1 MSNILLSEQN
11 KELLWN
17 ILSSNKAFV
26 NIPESKFSN
35 VKAIFESNITKTFN
49 ENKEIFISN
58 YKTGDSKN
66 IVMQLNKIILQN
78 IMLDINSLKKSLLKP
93 LDIKDIYKNE
103 KSEEFEKEL
112 LEKKVSFS
120 NLITKKV
127 PEAIDFSETKDSPLE
142 NDSMNELLERIQRER
157 NNDVPVPMP
166 VPVSSIGV
174 QNTNTNTNTNTNLN
188 TNTNTNTN
196 QNQLELVDLDKFDPP
211 LPLIN
216 EENTNMLEKEIS
228 FTNKTKILNMEDLI
242 NSFSS
247 TATATI
253 TENTR
258 ELTRENSNLKK
269 FVANENNSELNLNLN
284 IKLDFLNKQME
295 KVLHNQKLIMTKLS
309 I

>member
-17 ILSSNKAFV
+17 ILSTNKAFV

-66 IVMQLNKIILQN
+66 IVIQLNKIILQN
-78 IMLDINSLKKSLLKP
+78 IMLDINSFKKSLLVP
-93 LDIKDIYKNE
+93 AHIKDIYKNE
-103 KSEEFEKEL
+103 KSEEFDKEL

-127 PEAIDFSETKDSPLE
+127 PDAIDFSETKDTPLE
-142 NDSMNELLERIQRER
+142 NNSMNELLERIQRER
-157 NNDVPVPMP
+157 NNDVPMLMPSISVPN
-166 VPVSSIGV
+166 S
-174 QNTNTNTNTNTNLN
+174 NLN
-188 TNTNTNTN
+188 QNTNTN
-196 QNQLELVDLDKFDPP
+196 QNQLEVVDLDKFDAP

-216 EENTNMLEKEIS
+216 EENTNMLETETT
-228 FTNKTKILNMEDLI
+228 TNKTKILNMEDLI

-247 TATATI
+247 T

-258 ELTRENSNLKK
+258 EFTRENSNLKK

-295 KVLHNQKLIMTKLS
+295 KVLYNQRLIMAKLS

>member
-35 VKAIFESNITKTFN
+35 IKAIFESNITKIFN
-49 ENKEIFISN
+49 ENKEIFTSN

-78 IMLDINSLKKSLLKP
+78 IMLDINSFKKSLLVP
-93 LDIKDIYKNE
+93 AHIKDIYKNE
-103 KSEEFEKEL
+103 KSEEFDKEL

-127 PEAIDFSETKDSPLE
+127 PETIDFSETKDSPLE
-142 NDSMNELLERIQRER
+142 NNSMNELLERIQRER
-157 NNDVPVPMP
+157 NNDVPMLMP
-166 VPVSSIGV
+166 SISVS
-174 QNTNTNTNTNTNLN
+174 
-188 TNTNTNTN
+188 NTNTN
-196 QNQLELVDLDKFDPP
+196 QNPNQLELVDLDKFDAP

-216 EENTNMLEKEIS
+216 EENTNMLEKETT
-228 FTNKTKILNMEDLI
+228 TNKTKILNMEDLI

-247 TATATI
+247 TAMATT

-295 KVLHNQKLIMTKLS
+295 KVLYNQKLIMAKLS

>member
-1 MSNILLSEQN
+1 MLKYYKIVFMSNILVSEQN

-35 VKAIFESNITKTFN
+35 IKAIFESNITKIFN
-49 ENKEIFISN
+49 ENKEIFTSN

-78 IMLDINSLKKSLLKP
+78 IMLDINSFKKSLLVP
-93 LDIKDIYKNE
+93 AHIKDIYKNE
-103 KSEEFEKEL
+103 KSEEFDKEL

-127 PEAIDFSETKDSPLE
+127 PETIDFSETKDSPLE
-142 NDSMNELLERIQRER
+142 NNSMNELLERIQRER
-157 NNDVPVPMP
+157 NNDVPMLMP
-166 VPVSSIGV
+166 SISVS
-174 QNTNTNTNTNTNLN
+174 
-188 TNTNTNTN
+188 NTNTN
-196 QNQLELVDLDKFDPP
+196 QNQLEVVDLNKFDAP

-216 EENTNMLEKEIS
+216 EENSSMLEKETT
-228 FTNKTKILNMEDLI
+228 TNKTKILNMEDLI

-247 TATATI
+247 TAT
-253 TENTR
+253 ENIR
-258 ELTRENSNLKK
+258 ELSRENSNLKK

-295 KVLHNQKLIMTKLS
+295 KVLYNQKLIMAKLS

>member
-78 IMLDINSLKKSLLKP
+78 IMLDINSFKKSLLKP

-120 NLITKKV
+120 NLITKKI

-157 NNDVPVPMP
+157 NNDVPMSM
-166 VPVSSIGV
+166 PVSSIGV
-174 QNTNTNTNTNTNLN
+174 Q
-188 TNTNTNTN
+188 NTNTN
-196 QNQLELVDLDKFDPP
+196 QNQLELVDLDKFDAP
-211 LPLIN
+211 LPLIT
-216 EENTNMLEKEIS
+216 EVNTNMLEKEIS

-247 TATATI
+247 T

-295 KVLHNQKLIMTKLS
+295 KVLYNQKLIMTKLS

>member
-1 MSNILLSEQN
+1 MSNILVSEQN

-35 VKAIFESNITKTFN
+35 IKAIFESNITKIFN
-49 ENKEIFISN
+49 ENKEIFTSN

-78 IMLDINSLKKSLLKP
+78 IMLDINSFKKSLLVP
-93 LDIKDIYKNE
+93 AHIKDIYKNE
-103 KSEEFEKEL
+103 KSEEFDKEL

-127 PEAIDFSETKDSPLE
+127 PETIDFSETKDTPLE
-142 NDSMNELLERIQRER
+142 NNSMNELLERIQRER
-157 NNDVPVPMP
+157 NNDVPILMP
-166 VPVSSIGV
+166 SINVS
-174 QNTNTNTNTNTNLN
+174 NTNENQNL
-188 TNTNTNTN
+188 
-196 QNQLELVDLDKFDPP
+196 NQLEVVDLNKFDAP

-216 EENTNMLEKEIS
+216 EENTNMLEKETT
-228 FTNKTKILNMEDLI
+228 TNKTKILNMEDLI

-247 TATATI
+247 IATATT
-253 TENTR
+253 TENIR
-258 ELTRENSNLKK
+258 ELSRENSNLKK

-295 KVLHNQKLIMTKLS
+295 KVLYNQKLIMAKLS

>member
-1 MSNILLSEQN
+1 MSNILVSEQN

-35 VKAIFESNITKTFN
+35 IKAIFESNITKIFN
-49 ENKEIFISN
+49 ENKEIFTSN

-78 IMLDINSLKKSLLKP
+78 IMLDINSFKKSLLVP
-93 LDIKDIYKNE
+93 AHIKDIYKNE
-103 KSEEFEKEL
+103 KSEEFDKEL

-127 PEAIDFSETKDSPLE
+127 PETIDFSETKDSPLE
-142 NDSMNELLERIQRER
+142 NNSMNELLERIQRER
-157 NNDVPVPMP
+157 NNDVPMLMP
-166 VPVSSIGV
+166 SISVS
-174 QNTNTNTNTNTNLN
+174 
-188 TNTNTNTN
+188 NTNTN
-196 QNQLELVDLDKFDPP
+196 QNQLEVVDLNKFDAP

-216 EENTNMLEKEIS
+216 EENSSMLEKETT
-228 FTNKTKILNMEDLI
+228 TNKTKILNMEDLI

-247 TATATI
+247 TAT
-253 TENTR
+253 ENIR
-258 ELTRENSNLKK
+258 ELSRENSNLKK

-295 KVLHNQKLIMTKLS
+295 KVLYNQKLIMAKLS

>member
-120 NLITKKV
+120 NLITKKI

-142 NDSMNELLERIQRER
+142 NDSMNELLEKIQRER
-157 NNDVPVPMP
+157 NNDVPVP
-166 VPVSSIGV
+166 VSSIGI
-174 QNTNTNTNTNTNLN
+174 QNTNTNTNTNQ
-188 TNTNTNTN
+188 N

-242 NSFSS
+242 NSFS
-247 TATATI
+247 TT

>member
-1 MSNILLSEQN
+1 MSNILVSEQN

-35 VKAIFESNITKTFN
+35 IKAIFESNITKIFN
-49 ENKEIFISN
+49 ENKEIFTSN

-78 IMLDINSLKKSLLKP
+78 IMLDINSFKKSLLVP
-93 LDIKDIYKNE
+93 AHIKDIYKNE
-103 KSEEFEKEL
+103 KSEEFDKEL

-127 PEAIDFSETKDSPLE
+127 PETIDFSETKDTPLE
-142 NDSMNELLERIQRER
+142 NNSMNELLERIQRER
-157 NNDVPVPMP
+157 NNDVPMT
-166 VPVSSIGV
+166 SINV
-174 QNTNTNTNTNTNLN
+174 LN
-188 TNTNTNTN
+188 TNSNEN
-196 QNQLELVDLDKFDPP
+196 QNLNQLELVDLDKFDAP

-216 EENTNMLEKEIS
+216 EENTSMLEKETS

-247 TATATI
+247 T

-295 KVLHNQKLIMTKLS
+295 KVLYNQKLIMAKLS

>member
-17 ILSSNKAFV
+17 ILSTNKAFV

-35 VKAIFESNITKTFN
+35 IKAIFESNITKTFN

-66 IVMQLNKIILQN
+66 IVIQLNKIILQN
-78 IMLDINSLKKSLLKP
+78 IMLDINSFKKSLLVP
-93 LDIKDIYKNE
+93 AHIKDIYKNE
-103 KSEEFEKEL
+103 KSEEFDKEL

-127 PEAIDFSETKDSPLE
+127 PDAIDFSETKDTPLE
-142 NDSMNELLERIQRER
+142 NNSMNELLERIQRER
-157 NNDVPVPMP
+157 NNDVPMLMPSISVPN
-166 VPVSSIGV
+166 S
-174 QNTNTNTNTNTNLN
+174 NLN
-188 TNTNTNTN
+188 QNTNTN
-196 QNQLELVDLDKFDPP
+196 QNQLEVVDLDKFDAP

-216 EENTNMLEKEIS
+216 EENTNMLETETT
-228 FTNKTKILNMEDLI
+228 TNKTKILNMEDLI

-247 TATATI
+247 T

-258 ELTRENSNLKK
+258 EFTRENSNLKK

-295 KVLHNQKLIMTKLS
+295 KVLYNQRLIMAKLS

>member
-17 ILSSNKAFV
+17 ILSSNRAFV

-78 IMLDINSLKKSLLKP
+78 IMLDINSFKKSLLKP

-127 PEAIDFSETKDSPLE
+127 PDAIDFSETKDSPLE

-157 NNDVPVPMP
+157 NNDVPVPVP

-174 QNTNTNTNTNTNLN
+174 PNTNTNTNQ
-188 TNTNTNTN
+188 N
-196 QNQLELVDLDKFDPP
+196 QNQLELVDLDKFDAP

-242 NSFSS
+242 NSFS
-247 TATATI
+247 TT

-295 KVLHNQKLIMTKLS
+295 KVLYNQKLIMAKLN

>member
-17 ILSSNKAFV
+17 ILSSNRAFV

-66 IVMQLNKIILQN
+66 IVIQLNKIILQN

-127 PEAIDFSETKDSPLE
+127 PDAIDFSETKDSPLE

-157 NNDVPVPMP
+157 NNDVPVHMP
-166 VPVSSIGV
+166 VPSIGV
-174 QNTNTNTNTNTNLN
+174 Q
-188 TNTNTNTN
+188 NTNTNTN
-196 QNQLELVDLDKFDPP
+196 QNQLELVDLDKFDAP

-247 TATATI
+247 T

-295 KVLHNQKLIMTKLS
+295 KVLYNQKLIMAKLN

>member
-35 VKAIFESNITKTFN
+35 IKAIFESNITKIFN
-49 ENKEIFISN
+49 ENKEIFTSN

-78 IMLDINSLKKSLLKP
+78 IMLDINSFKKSLLVP
-93 LDIKDIYKNE
+93 AHIKDIYKNE
-103 KSEEFEKEL
+103 KSEEFDKEL

-127 PEAIDFSETKDSPLE
+127 PETIDFSETKDTPLE
-142 NDSMNELLERIQRER
+142 NNSMNELLERIQRER
-157 NNDVPVPMP
+157 NNDVPMLMP
-166 VPVSSIGV
+166 SISVS
-174 QNTNTNTNTNTNLN
+174 
-188 TNTNTNTN
+188 NTNTN
-196 QNQLELVDLDKFDPP
+196 QNPNQLELVDLDKFDAP

-216 EENTNMLEKEIS
+216 EENTNMLEKETS
-228 FTNKTKILNMEDLI
+228 FTNKTKILNIEDLI

-247 TATATI
+247 T

-295 KVLHNQKLIMTKLS
+295 KVLYNQKLIMTKLS

>member
-66 IVMQLNKIILQN
+66 IVIQLNKIILQN
-78 IMLDINSLKKSLLKP
+78 IMLDINSFKKSLLVP
-93 LDIKDIYKNE
+93 AHIKDIYKNE
-103 KSEEFEKEL
+103 KSEEFDKEL

-127 PEAIDFSETKDSPLE
+127 PDAIDFSETKDTPLE
-142 NDSMNELLERIQRER
+142 NNSMNELLERIQRER
-157 NNDVPVPMP
+157 NNDVPMLMPSISVPN
-166 VPVSSIGV
+166 S
-174 QNTNTNTNTNTNLN
+174 NLN
-188 TNTNTNTN
+188 QNTNTNTN
-196 QNQLELVDLDKFDPP
+196 QNQLEVVDLDKFDAP

-216 EENTNMLEKEIS
+216 EENTNMLETETT
-228 FTNKTKILNMEDLI
+228 TNKTKILNMEDLI

-247 TATATI
+247 T

-258 ELTRENSNLKK
+258 EFTRENSNLKK

-295 KVLHNQKLIMTKLS
+295 KVLYNQRLIMAKLS

>member
-1 MSNILLSEQN
+1 MSNILVSEQN

-35 VKAIFESNITKTFN
+35 IKAIFESNITKIFN
-49 ENKEIFISN
+49 ENKEIFTSN

-78 IMLDINSLKKSLLKP
+78 IMLDINSFKKSLLVP
-93 LDIKDIYKNE
+93 AHIKDIYKNE

-127 PEAIDFSETKDSPLE
+127 PETIDFSETKDSPLE
-142 NDSMNELLERIQRER
+142 NNSMNELLERIQRER
-157 NNDVPVPMP
+157 NNDVPMLMPSISVP
-166 VPVSSIGV
+166 
-174 QNTNTNTNTNTNLN
+174 N

-196 QNQLELVDLDKFDPP
+196 QNLNQLELVDLDKFDAP

-216 EENTNMLEKEIS
+216 EENTNMLEKETT
-228 FTNKTKILNMEDLI
+228 TNKTKILNMEDLI

-247 TATATI
+247 T

-295 KVLHNQKLIMTKLS
+295 KVLYNQKLIMTKLS

>member
-1 MSNILLSEQN
+1 MSNILVSEQN

-35 VKAIFESNITKTFN
+35 IKAIFESNITKIFN
-49 ENKEIFISN
+49 ENKEIFTSN

-66 IVMQLNKIILQN
+66 IVIQLNKIILQN
-78 IMLDINSLKKSLLKP
+78 IMLDINSFKKSLLVP
-93 LDIKDIYKNE
+93 AHTKDIYKNE
-103 KSEEFEKEL
+103 KSEEFDKEL

-127 PEAIDFSETKDSPLE
+127 PETIDFSETKDSPLE
-142 NDSMNELLERIQRER
+142 NNSMNELLERIQRER
-157 NNDVPVPMP
+157 NNDVPMT
-166 VPVSSIGV
+166 SINV
-174 QNTNTNTNTNTNLN
+174 LNINSNENQNLN
-188 TNTNTNTN
+188 L
-196 QNQLELVDLDKFDPP
+196 NQLEVVDLNKFDTS
-211 LPLIN
+211 LPLFN
-216 EENTNMLEKEIS
+216 EENISMLEKETT
-228 FTNKTKILNMEDLI
+228 TNKTKILNMEDLI

-247 TATATI
+247 TATATT

-258 ELTRENSNLKK
+258 ELSRENSNLKK

-295 KVLHNQKLIMTKLS
+295 KVLYNQKLIMAKLS

>member
-1 MSNILLSEQN
+1 
-11 KELLWN
+11 
-17 ILSSNKAFV
+17 
-26 NIPESKFSN
+26 
-35 VKAIFESNITKTFN
+35 
-49 ENKEIFISN
+49 
-58 YKTGDSKN
+58 
-66 IVMQLNKIILQN
+66 MQLNKIILQN
-78 IMLDINSLKKSLLKP
+78 IMLDINSFKKSLLKP

-157 NNDVPVPMP
+157 NNDVPVP
-166 VPVSSIGV
+166 VSVSSIGI
-174 QNTNTNTNTNTNLN
+174 QNTNL
-188 TNTNTNTN
+188 NTNTN

-247 TATATI
+247 IATATT

-295 KVLHNQKLIMTKLS
+295 KVLSNQKLIMTKLS

>member
-1 MSNILLSEQN
+1 MSNILVSEQN

-26 NIPESKFSN
+26 NIPESKFPN
-35 VKAIFESNITKTFN
+35 VKAIFESNITKIFN
-49 ENKEIFISN
+49 ENKEIFTSN

-78 IMLDINSLKKSLLKP
+78 IMLDINSFKKSLLVP
-93 LDIKDIYKNE
+93 AHIKDIYKNE
-103 KSEEFEKEL
+103 KSEEFDKEL

-127 PEAIDFSETKDSPLE
+127 PETIDFSETKDSPLE
-142 NDSMNELLERIQRER
+142 NNSMNELLERIQRER
-157 NNDVPVPMP
+157 NNDLPMP
-166 VPVSSIGV
+166 VPVSSINV
-174 QNTNTNTNTNTNLN
+174 S
-188 TNTNTNTN
+188 NTN
-196 QNQLELVDLDKFDPP
+196 QNQNQNQNQLEVVDLNKFDAP
-211 LPLIN
+211 LPLFN
-216 EENTNMLEKEIS
+216 EENTSMLEKETT
-228 FTNKTKILNMEDLI
+228 TNKTKILNMEDLI

-247 TATATI
+247 TATATT

-258 ELTRENSNLKK
+258 ELSRENSNLKK

-295 KVLHNQKLIMTKLS
+295 KVLSNQKLIMAKLS

>member
-17 ILSSNKAFV
+17 ILSSNNAFV

-66 IVMQLNKIILQN
+66 IVIQLNKIILQN

-112 LEKKVSFS
+112 LEKKVSFT

-142 NDSMNELLERIQRER
+142 NDSMNELLEKIQRER
-157 NNDVPVPMP
+157 NNDVPMLMP
-166 VPVSSIGV
+166 SISV
-174 QNTNTNTNTNTNLN
+174 QNP
-188 TNTNTNTN
+188 
-196 QNQLELVDLDKFDPP
+196 NQLEVVDLDKFDAP

-216 EENTNMLEKEIS
+216 EENTNMLEKETS

-247 TATATI
+247 T

-258 ELTRENSNLKK
+258 ELTRENTNLKK
-269 FVANENNSELNLNLN
+269 FTTNENNSEFNLNLN

-295 KVLHNQKLIMTKLS
+295 KVLSNQKLIMTKLS

>member
-26 NIPESKFSN
+26 NIPESKFPN

-66 IVMQLNKIILQN
+66 IVIQLNKIILQN

-157 NNDVPVPMP
+157 NNDVPVP
-166 VPVSSIGV
+166 VSSIGV
-174 QNTNTNTNTNTNLN
+174 QNQ
-188 TNTNTNTN
+188 N
-196 QNQLELVDLDKFDPP
+196 QNQNTLELVDLDKFDAP

-247 TATATI
+247 TATATT

-295 KVLHNQKLIMTKLS
+295 KVLSNQKLIMAKLS

>member
-1 MSNILLSEQN
+1 MSNILVSEQN

-17 ILSSNKAFV
+17 ILSNNKAFV

-35 VKAIFESNITKTFN
+35 IKAIFESNITKIFN
-49 ENKEIFISN
+49 ENKEIFTSN

-66 IVMQLNKIILQN
+66 IVIQLNKIILQN
-78 IMLDINSLKKSLLKP
+78 IMLDINSFKKSLLKP

-127 PEAIDFSETKDSPLE
+127 PETIDFSETKDTPLE
-142 NDSMNELLERIQRER
+142 NNSMNELLERIQKER
-157 NNDVPVPMP
+157 NNDVPIPM
-166 VPVSSIGV
+166 PVSSINV
-174 QNTNTNTNTNTNLN
+174 SNTNTNSNQNQ
-188 TNTNTNTN
+188 N
-196 QNQLELVDLDKFDPP
+196 QNQLEVVDLNKFDTS
-211 LPLIN
+211 LPLFN
-216 EENTNMLEKEIS
+216 EENINMLEKETS
-228 FTNKTKILNMEDLI
+228 STNKTKILNMEDLI
-242 NSFSS
+242 NSFSN
-247 TATATI
+247 T

-258 ELTRENSNLKK
+258 ELSRENTKDNNIIKK
-269 FVANENNSELNLNLN
+269 FTTNENNSEFNLNLN

-295 KVLHNQKLIMTKLS
+295 KVLSNQKLIMAKLS